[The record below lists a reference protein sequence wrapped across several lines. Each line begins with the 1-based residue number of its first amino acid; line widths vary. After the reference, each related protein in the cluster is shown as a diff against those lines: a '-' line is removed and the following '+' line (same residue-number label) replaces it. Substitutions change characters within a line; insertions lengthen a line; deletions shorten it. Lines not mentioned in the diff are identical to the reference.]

1 MPQSAQISCYCCKK
15 SGEDNKF
22 VTCWLCKHVFYYT
35 CVELSLSDIKAI
47 KNKSN
52 INFTCETCKET
63 AVTLADLKALVISL
77 QEEVKELKANKHTIA
92 DQLSS
97 SMDYEEIIQEIQDR
111 NSRKKNLIIYGLPE
125 NNEQPVAQRR
135 TLDKENIKKMDE
147 ATGIDLG
154 RLPWCCWETNRWRR
168 RPGKAVRRAFMRYA
182 HAYAISTERGREVD
196 ENQTSELLLVIGI
209 ICIIIGRTLEL

>member
-63 AVTLADLKALVISL
+63 AITLADLKALVISL

-111 NSRKKNLIIYGLPE
+111 NSRKRNLIIYGLPE
-125 NNEQPVAQRR
+125 DNEQPVAQRR
-135 TLDKENIKKMDE
+135 TLDKENIKKIVGAVAE
-147 ATGIDLG
+147 QVNCANVNPIRLG
-154 RLPWCCWETNRWRR
+154 KNVQNDNPRPIKISLDNENDSTNKIQNKTD
-168 RPGKAVRRAFMRYA
+168 PVQGKSIRIPFIARYL
-182 HAYAISTERGREVD
+182 
-196 ENQTSELLLVIGI
+196 SEKA
-209 ICIIIGRTLEL
+209 

>member
-63 AVTLADLKALVISL
+63 AITLADLKALVISL

-111 NSRKKNLIIYGLPE
+111 NSRKRNLIIYGLPE
-125 NNEQPVAQRR
+125 DNEQPVAQRR
-135 TLDKENIKKMDE
+135 TLDKENIKKIVGAVAE
-147 ATGIDLG
+147 QVNCANVNPIRLG
-154 RLPWCCWETNRWRR
+154 KNVQNDNP
-168 RPGKAVRRAFMRYA
+168 RPIK
-182 HAYAISTERGREVD
+182 ISLD
-196 ENQTSELLLVIGI
+196 NENDI
-209 ICIIIGRTLEL
+209 

>member
-63 AVTLADLKALVISL
+63 AITLADLKALVISL

-111 NSRKKNLIIYGLPE
+111 NSRKRNLIIYGLPE

-135 TLDKENIKKMDE
+135 TLDKENIKKIVGAVAE
-147 ATGIDLG
+147 QVNCANVNPIRLG
-154 RLPWCCWETNRWRR
+154 KNVQNDNPRPIKISLDNENDIKEVSINILYVVYNRHF
-168 RPGKAVRRAFMRYA
+168 VV
-182 HAYAISTERGREVD
+182 IVIVSST
-196 ENQTSELLLVIGI
+196 
-209 ICIIIGRTLEL
+209 